1 MNRTLA
7 LFAASTALALG
18 ACGAPAEEEAPA
30 TSTVTQE
37 VTADE
42 TTAAPSASESNAD
55 NATGES
61 EAAKDSVSAGNSSPA
76 EEYGD
81 TTSEEPEQPDP
92 SEQSPED
99 FQALMAEEMRNNGQV
114 GDTFTIDGQATELCV
129 HGDGFGLNVVTTGAN
144 TSCDFASE
152 LLEAATTDLNPTEQS
167 IRDTM
172 PQAFEV
178 TSPVTN
184 QTYTM
189 DCSTD
194 ARNLITCTGGDNA
207 VVYMY

>member
-1 MNRTLA
+1 MKRIVALLA
-7 LFAASTALALG
+7 TSSALALG
-18 ACGAPAEEEAPA
+18 ACGAPADEEVAA

-42 TTAAPSASESNAD
+42 TTTAPSNTDGADD
-55 NATGES
+55 NAGGES
-61 EAAKDSVSAGNSSPA
+61 EIA
-76 EEYGD
+76 EED
-81 TTSEEPEQPDP
+81 QNTSPEPEQPDLA
-92 SEQSPED
+92 EQTPED
-99 FQALMAEEMRNNGQV
+99 FQALMVEEMRNNGNV
-114 GDTFTIDGQATELCV
+114 GDTFTIDGQPTELCI

-144 TSCDFASE
+144 TSCGFASE

-172 PQAFEV
+172 PQVFEV

-184 QTYTM
+184 QSYTM

-207 VVYMY
+207 VIYMY

>member
-1 MNRTLA
+1 MKRILA
-7 LFAASTALALG
+7 LVAASTALVLG
-18 ACGAPAEEEAPA
+18 ACGAPADEEVAA

-42 TTAAPSASESNAD
+42 TTTAPSNTEGTDD
-55 NATGES
+55 NAGGES
-61 EAAKDSVSAGNSSPA
+61 EIAEDSASNSAGIPA
-76 EEYGD
+76 EED
-81 TTSEEPEQPDP
+81 QNTSPEPEQPDQA
-92 SEQSPED
+92 EQTPED
-99 FQALMAEEMRNNGQV
+99 FRALMAEEMRNNGNV
-114 GDTFTIDGQATELCV
+114 GDTFTIDGQPTELCI

-144 TSCDFASE
+144 TSCGFASE

-167 IRDTM
+167 IRDTL

>member
-1 MNRTLA
+1 MKRIVA

-18 ACGAPAEEEAPA
+18 ACGAPADEEVAA

-42 TTAAPSASESNAD
+42 TTTAPSNTEGTDD
-55 NATGES
+55 NAGGES
-61 EAAKDSVSAGNSSPA
+61 EIAEEDQNSSP
-76 EEYGD
+76 
-81 TTSEEPEQPDP
+81 EPEQPDQA
-92 SEQSPED
+92 EQTPED
-99 FQALMAEEMRNNGQV
+99 FRALMAEEMRNNGNV
-114 GDTFTIDGQATELCV
+114 GDTFTIDGQPTELCI

>member
-1 MNRTLA
+1 MKRIVA
-7 LFAASTALALG
+7 LLTTSTALALG
-18 ACGAPAEEEAPA
+18 ACGAPADEDVAA

-37 VTADE
+37 ATADE
-42 TTAAPSASESNAD
+42 TTTAPSNTDGTDNNAG
-55 NATGES
+55 GES
-61 EAAKDSVSAGNSSPA
+61 EIA
-76 EEYGD
+76 EED
-81 TTSEEPEQPDP
+81 QNTSPEPEQPDLA
-92 SEQSPED
+92 EQTPED
-99 FQALMAEEMRNNGQV
+99 FQALMVEELRNNGNV
-114 GDTFTIDGQATELCV
+114 GDTFTIDGQPTELCI

-144 TSCDFASE
+144 TSCGFASE

-172 PQAFEV
+172 PQVFEV
-178 TSPVTN
+178 TSPVTS

>member
-1 MNRTLA
+1 MKRIVA

-18 ACGAPAEEEAPA
+18 ACGAPADEEVAA

-42 TTAAPSASESNAD
+42 TTTAPSNTDGTVD
-55 NATGES
+55 NAGGES
-61 EAAKDSVSAGNSSPA
+61 EIAEDSASNSTGIPAEEDQNSSP
-76 EEYGD
+76 
-81 TTSEEPEQPDP
+81 EPEQPDQA
-92 SEQSPED
+92 ELTPED
-99 FQALMAEEMRNNGQV
+99 FRALMAEEMRNNGNV
-114 GDTFTIDGQATELCV
+114 GDTFTIDGQPTELCI

>member
-1 MNRTLA
+1 MKRIVALLA
-7 LFAASTALALG
+7 TSTALALG
-18 ACGAPAEEEAPA
+18 ACGAPADEEVAA

-42 TTAAPSASESNAD
+42 TTTAPSNTDGADD
-55 NATGES
+55 NAGGES
-61 EAAKDSVSAGNSSPA
+61 EIA
-76 EEYGD
+76 EED
-81 TTSEEPEQPDP
+81 QNTSPEPEQPDLA
-92 SEQSPED
+92 EQTPED
-99 FQALMAEEMRNNGQV
+99 FQALMVEEMRNNGNV
-114 GDTFTIDGQATELCV
+114 GDTFTIDGQPTELCI
-129 HGDGFGLNVVTTGAN
+129 HGDGFGLNVVTTGAK
-144 TSCDFASE
+144 TSCGFASE

-167 IRDTM
+167 IRDTV
-172 PQAFEV
+172 PQIFEV

-184 QTYTM
+184 QSYTM

>member
-1 MNRTLA
+1 M
-7 LFAASTALALG
+7 G
-18 ACGAPAEEEAPA
+18 
-30 TSTVTQE
+30 
-37 VTADE
+37 
-42 TTAAPSASESNAD
+42 
-55 NATGES
+55 
-61 EAAKDSVSAGNSSPA
+61 DSVSLGGPP
-76 EEYGD
+76 
-81 TTSEEPEQPDP
+81 TEP
-92 SEQSPED
+92 
-99 FQALMAEEMRNNGQV
+99 G
-114 GDTFTIDGQATELCV
+114 I
-129 HGDGFGLNVVTTGAN
+129 HGDGCGLNVLTTGAN